1 MNSANVLLV
10 QSDIPFH
17 YPKTENSI
25 YNILKEKGVTYSE
38 RSKRLTE
45 INVYITNIPCV
56 IVPMK
61 HIHDI

>member
-25 YNILKEKGVTYSE
+25 YNILKEKELHTLKEV
-38 RSKRLTE
+38 
-45 INVYITNIPCV
+45 NV
-56 IVPMK
+56 
-61 HIHDI
+61 